1 MLCLI
6 VSFDLIQMKWYV
18 TYVYIFNY
26 FFLTLHQDTLKDF
39 LEKREHGQL
48 MYQKRTKLEQ
58 TIFKKVS

>member
-1 MLCLI
+1 
-6 VSFDLIQMKWYV
+6 MKWYV
-18 TYVYIFNY
+18 TYVYLIT

>member
-1 MLCLI
+1 MI

-18 TYVYIFNY
+18 TYVYLIT

>member
-1 MLCLI
+1 MLDR
-6 VSFDLIQMKWYV
+6 SFDLIQMKWYV
-18 TYVYIFNY
+18 TYVFIIT
-26 FFLTLHQDTLKDF
+26 FLTLQDTLKDF

>member
-1 MLCLI
+1 MI
-6 VSFDLIQMKWYV
+6 WQTKWFVDSMYLLF
-18 TYVYIFNY
+18 FN
-26 FFLTLHQDTLKDF
+26 LLQDTLKDF